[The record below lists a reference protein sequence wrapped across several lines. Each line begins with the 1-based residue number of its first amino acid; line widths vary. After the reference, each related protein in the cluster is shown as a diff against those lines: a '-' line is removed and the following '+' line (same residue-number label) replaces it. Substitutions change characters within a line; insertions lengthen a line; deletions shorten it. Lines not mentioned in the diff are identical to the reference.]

1 MSADMKAT
9 VKKQRHSTAKGT
21 RRGKNGFVVK
31 LAKNGKIK
39 RSFMYTDEPLSLTKA
54 GAQFVV
60 QLIDKAYTPN
70 EATIEARKMNSAIPR
85 LIID

>member
-1 MSADMKAT
+1 MKAT

-21 RRGKNGFVVK
+21 RRGRNGLVVK

-39 RSFMYTDEPLSLTKA
+39 KSLMYTDEPLSLTKA
-54 GAQFVV
+54 GAQFLV

-70 EATIEARKMNSAIPR
+70 EATIEARKLNSAIPR
-85 LIID
+85 LVID

>member
-1 MSADMKAT
+1 
-9 VKKQRHSTAKGT
+9 
-21 RRGKNGFVVK
+21 
-31 LAKNGKIK
+31 
-39 RSFMYTDEPLSLTKA
+39 MYTDEPLSLTKA